1 MKGRGPRPKPDAARE
16 FDQRL
21 HDRFQWIDGYAE
33 VSGWWRDAD
42 LIASL
47 GGAVAGLAEEEDVEV
62 VLAPQSRGTL
72 LGALVAQHLGVG
84 LIELRKDVGAQ
95 ADTDRWLRART
106 PLDYRARSLE
116 LAIRADLL
124 AIGTR
129 VPFVDE
135 WVDTGG
141 QLLAARTITALARAH
156 WCGGAVIVDALTDP
170 RLRHELS
177 LRSLLHLRDL

>member
-72 LGALVAQHLGVG
+72 LGAQGRGRPGRHGPMAQG
-84 LIELRKDVGAQ
+84 
-95 ADTDRWLRART
+95 ADTPRLPSPQSRA
-106 PLDYRARSLE
+106 
-116 LAIRADLL
+116 
-124 AIGTR
+124 G
-129 VPFVDE
+129 
-135 WVDTGG
+135 
-141 QLLAARTITALARAH
+141 
-156 WCGGAVIVDALTDP
+156 DP
-170 RLRHELS
+170 R
-177 LRSLLHLRDL
+177 